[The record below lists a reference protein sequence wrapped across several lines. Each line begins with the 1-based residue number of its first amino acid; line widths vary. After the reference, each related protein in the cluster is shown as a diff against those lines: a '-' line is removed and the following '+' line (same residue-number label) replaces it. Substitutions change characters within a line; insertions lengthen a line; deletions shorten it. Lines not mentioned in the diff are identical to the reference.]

1 MKTRFGICP
10 MIVGCVATADPLRR
24 YARRP
29 PASCD
34 MLEVRLDLIGADNGS
49 WKERCAAI
57 RDKGMPVLLTVRSA
71 QEGGEWRGREAER
84 LALYLAGMPY
94 VSAIDLEINTRA
106 FEKVAQ
112 TARCLGESASSWS
125 RKASGSIFTR
135 SANSSMKD
143 SVKKALCECP
153 TLRQYPTGT
162 PLRVASCRMRW

>member
-10 MIVGCVATADPLRR
+10 MIVGCVATADLLRR

-34 MLEVRLDLIGADNGS
+34 MLEVRLDLMGANNGS

-84 LALYLAGMPY
+84 LALYLAGMP
-94 VSAIDLEINTRA
+94 
-106 FEKVAQ
+106 
-112 TARCLGESASSWS
+112 
-125 RKASGSIFTR
+125 
-135 SANSSMKD
+135 
-143 SVKKALCECP
+143 
-153 TLRQYPTGT
+153 
-162 PLRVASCRMRW
+162 